1 MIAKVTG
8 TLLLAAL
15 ALPVYAAEDIYRWT
29 DETGRVN
36 YGNVVPDRF
45 KRLATKIDTSGS
57 RVAVTDGRQ
66 NATTPVEPSASTGS
80 SARSGASAGAGQPP
94 VTGPHGVGY

>member
-8 TLLLAAL
+8 TLLLAAM
-15 ALPVYAAEDIYRWT
+15 ALPAFATDIYRWT

-36 YGNVVPDRF
+36 YGNVVPDRY
-45 KRLATKIDTSGS
+45 KRIATKIDTSGAQ
-57 RVAVTDGRQ
+57 VATTNGRQ
-66 NATTPVEPSASTGS
+66 NAATPAEPSASTGS
-80 SARSGASAGAGQPP
+80 SAPRGASTGSSQPP

>member
-15 ALPVYAAEDIYRWT
+15 ALPAYATDIYRWV

-36 YGNVVPDRF
+36 YGNVIPDRY
-45 KRLATKIDTSGS
+45 KHAARKIDTSGAQ
-57 RVAVTDGRQ
+57 VAVTNGRQ
-66 NATTPVEPSASTGS
+66 NAAEPSASTGS
-80 SARSGASAGAGQPP
+80 SAPNGAAAGAGKAP

>member
-15 ALPVYAAEDIYRWT
+15 ALPAYAADIYRWT

-36 YGNVVPDRF
+36 YGNVVPDRY
-45 KRLATKIDTSGS
+45 KRIATKIDTSGA
-57 RVAVTDGRQ
+57 RVAATDGRQ
-66 NATTPVEPSASTGS
+66 NATTPAAPSASTGS
-80 SARSGASAGAGQPP
+80 SSGSASTGAGQPP

>member
-15 ALPVYAAEDIYRWT
+15 ALPAYAADIYRWT

-45 KRLATKIDTSGS
+45 KRVATKIDTSGS

-80 SARSGASAGAGQPP
+80 SAPASAGGSQPP

>member
-15 ALPVYAAEDIYRWT
+15 ALPAFAADDIYRWV

-45 KRLATKIDTSGS
+45 KRVATKIDTSGA
-57 RVAVTDGRQ
+57 RVAVTNGRQ
-66 NATTPVEPSASTGS
+66 NATTAEPSASTGS
-80 SARSGASAGAGQPP
+80 SAAGSSAGGSRPP

>member
-15 ALPVYAAEDIYRWT
+15 ALPAYAADDIYRWV

-45 KRLATKIDTSGS
+45 KRVATKIDVSGS
-57 RVAVTDGRQ
+57 RVAVTNGRQ
-66 NATTPVEPSASTGS
+66 NATTPVEPSASTG
-80 SARSGASAGAGQPP
+80 ASAGGASTGAGQAP
-94 VTGPHGVGY
+94 VTGPHGAGY

>member
-8 TLLLAAL
+8 ALLLAAL
-15 ALPVYAAEDIYRWT
+15 ALPASAADIYRWT

-36 YGNVVPDRF
+36 YGNVVPDRY
-45 KRLATKIDTSGS
+45 KHAARKIDTSGAQ
-57 RVAVTDGRQ
+57 VATTNGRQ

-80 SARSGASAGAGQPP
+80 SAAGTGQAP